1 MLVMLPVLLV
11 LVLVLVLLLLL
22 LLLRVLPQL
31 RLRSLSCSS
40 TSDSADPLP
49 LLGRLRPRRLHTR
62 PRSSHEASGSPAVTR
77 STEMVHV
84 YACVGKLLS
93 VRSMALLLCCR

>member
-1 MLVMLPVLLV
+1 M
-11 LVLVLVLLLLL
+11 
-22 LLLRVLPQL
+22 
-31 RLRSLSCSS
+31 
-40 TSDSADPLP
+40 
-49 LLGRLRPRRLHTR
+49 LGRLRPRRLHTR

-93 VRSMALLLCCR
+93 VRSTTLSPVLSVVSANAGRQYAALESGCGSLWPSDRVRLVGLLRAGHR